1 MLRDRPSA
9 ISHTAPTQNSDAP
22 EQIDIHH
29 GLPGIQTLKRVALI
43 RNPSII
49 EQYGNLK
56 IRLRVWARGKR
67 HGGAE
72 EEGGRGVLSLHL
84 NHKK

>member
-1 MLRDRPSA
+1 M
-9 ISHTAPTQNSDAP
+9 QNSDAP

-29 GLPGIQTLKRVALI
+29 GLPGIQALKRVAFI
-43 RNPSII
+43 YNPSII

-56 IRLRVWARGKR
+56 IRLRGAGTGKAPR
-67 HGGAE
+67 R
-72 EEGGRGVLSLHL
+72 GRGGGGERRILSLHL

>member
-1 MLRDRPSA
+1 MINH
-9 ISHTAPTQNSDAP
+9 ISTTAPTQNSDAP

-29 GLPGIQTLKRVALI
+29 DLPGIQALKRVALI
-43 RNPSII
+43 NNRSII

-72 EEGGRGVLSLHL
+72 DEGKGGSFLFT
-84 NHKK
+84 